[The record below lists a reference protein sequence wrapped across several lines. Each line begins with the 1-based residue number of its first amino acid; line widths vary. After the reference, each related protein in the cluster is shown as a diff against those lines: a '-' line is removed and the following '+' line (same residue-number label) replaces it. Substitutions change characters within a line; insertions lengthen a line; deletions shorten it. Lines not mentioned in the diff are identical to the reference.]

1 MKKIDLS
8 GWNRR
13 NHYEF
18 YKDFTDPCFNLCVN
32 VDVSNAVNYARK
44 NQLSVFLTLL
54 YLSNKATNAVD
65 AFKRRLDSDKNVWQV
80 DCIQPSATVLKAD
93 DTFNFCDFTHTEV
106 LQDFVKK
113 GREKMQQALSE
124 PALANVN
131 NRPEQIFY
139 SVIPWLEFTSYK
151 HAANAG
157 FNDVPKIVFG
167 KITAKYTRAPGGE
180 SLMMPVSVELSHVL
194 ADGLDIAK
202 YIAAFEKNIE
212 NLS

>member
-1 MKKIDLS
+1 MKKVDLQS
-8 GWNRR
+8 WNRK

-18 YKDFTDPCFNLCVN
+18 YKDFTDPCFNLCVS
-32 VDVSNAVNYARK
+32 VDVSNAVNYAKK

-54 YLSNKATNAVD
+54 YLSNKATNAVE
-65 AFKRRLDSDKNVWQV
+65 AFRRRLDSEKNVWQV
-80 DCIQPSATVLKAD
+80 DCTQPSATVLKAD
-93 DTFNFCDFTHTEV
+93 ETFNFCDFTHIEE
-106 LQDFVKK
+106 LQEFVQEGRKK
-113 GREKMQQALSE
+113 IQQAMSE
-124 PALANVN
+124 APLANVN

-151 HAANAG
+151 HAATAG

-167 KITAKYTRAPGGE
+167 KITAKNVSASGRE

-202 YIAAFEKNIE
+202 YIAAFEKNITS
-212 NLS
+212 LS